1 MHGIGSQWQVWSPV
15 LERLAT
21 ERDAIAVDLP
31 GFGDS
36 PPPPYDPPPGAP
48 QLAALV
54 ADFLDEL
61 GLETSH
67 VAGHSLGGW
76 VALELARL
84 GRARTV
90 TALAPAGLCR
100 RAGARFVDVSL
111 RLNRVGARLLGP
123 GMPALMAR
131 PRARALLT
139 GQMVARPDRLPA
151 GAALDASRAM
161 AAAPAFDAVRDAM
174 RAGRFRH
181 GDDIRVPVT
190 VAFPDRDR
198 LLTPR
203 LAQWREELPP
213 QTRFV
218 TLRGCGH
225 APTWDDPE
233 QSARVVLEG
242 SSAR

>member
-15 LERLAT
+15 LERLAA
-21 ERDAIAVDLP
+21 EHDVIAVDLP

-36 PPPPYDPPPGAP
+36 PPPPYEPPPGAP
-48 QLAALV
+48 QLGALV
-54 ADFLDEL
+54 VGFLDEL
-61 GLETSH
+61 GLESAH

-90 TALAPAGLCR
+90 TALAPAGLWR
-100 RAGARFVDVSL
+100 RAGARFVDTSL
-111 RLNRVGARLLGP
+111 RVNRGGARLLGP
-123 GMPALMAR
+123 AMRALMAR
-131 PRARALLT
+131 PRGRALLS

-161 AAAPAFDAVRDAM
+161 AAAPAFDAVRNAM

-190 VAFPDRDR
+190 VAFPEHDR
-198 LLTPR
+198 LLTRR
-203 LAQWREELPP
+203 LAQRREELPP

-233 QSARVVLEG
+233 QSARVLLEG
-242 SSAR
+242 SDPR